1 LIGIGYWSVAGSLL
15 YNRGVH
21 FDKENFM
28 KIWVRTATTVAIAA
42 LAAVITLSIPNTA
55 KAQPPTGAKGGK
67 GGGKGFAQDPR
78 AQTRSYHFEDTSE
91 DLPYS
96 VYVSSKI
103 KKDQKA
109 PLIVTLHGLGAPQT
123 IMMGAQAIDLAE
135 AGGYILVSPMGYNTG
150 GWYGSPA
157 FAAGGGRGKGKAA
170 PPGDGKGAPDAV
182 PNAGGGAPKG
192 KGPGGGG
199 GAPQPENLRELSE
212 KDTMNVIAMVRKEFK
227 IDDKRIYVMGHSMG
241 GAGALYL
248 GSKYPKMFAA
258 VGAEAPAAFWDTK
271 KQTLQAM
278 KDAKVPV
285 MIVHGDIDEVVPVAN
300 SHAWVEIMNELKMNY
315 EFVEQPGITHGPVI
329 QSGLKPI
336 HEFFAKHKK

>member
-1 LIGIGYWSVAGSLL
+1 M
-15 YNRGVH
+15 R
-21 FDKENFM
+21 
-28 KIWVRTATTVAIAA
+28 IWIRTTTALTFGA
-42 LAAVITLSIPNTA
+42 LAAWLILSVPDTA
-55 KAQPPTGAKGGK
+55 QAQPPAPAKGK

-78 AQTRSYHFEDTSE
+78 AQTRTYHFEDTNE

-96 VYVSSKI
+96 VYVSSKV

-135 AGGYILVSPMGYNTG
+135 AGGYILVAPMGYNTG

-157 FAAGGGRGKGKAA
+157 FAAGAGRGKGKGA
-170 PPGDGKGAPDAV
+170 PPAAADGKGAPDAA
-182 PNAGGGAPKG
+182 PNAGAAPKG
-192 KGPGGGG
+192 KGIPGAGGP
-199 GAPQPENLRELSE
+199 PQPANLRELSE

-278 KDAKVPV
+278 KDAKIPV

-300 SHAWVEIMNELKMNY
+300 SHAWVDIMKELKMNY

-336 HEFFAKHKK
+336 YEFFAKHKK